1 MAVPFIRSVDMRV
14 AKTVRNV
21 PAEDKKNEET
31 KQSAAPLVPVN
42 AVCWNKCP
50 QFNQQFITADDS
62 SRLALYDGKDPKN
75 NTKLE
80 VSNGLLTCLSIEPR
94 EGRLVATG
102 GIDCKVHVF

>member
-1 MAVPFIRSVDMRV
+1 MKVV
-14 AKTVRNV
+14 KTVRNV
-21 PAEDKKNEET
+21 PAEDSKADGPKPDKDET
-31 KQSAAPLVPVN
+31 KPLVPVN

-50 QFNQQFITADDS
+50 QFNKQYITADDS